1 MPKNNIV
8 STVEYAVS
16 ECTPLD
22 YLLIARELSRSPS
35 KKPIKYLAIGS
46 SIPKL
51 KLEMRNTFGH
61 RTRRPWTFTP
71 APKSSDLHDILA
83 RVIQRYVNPRSGSLI
98 ETGED
103 EDTFARNAVEPMSD
117 AEFVESVGGVDLSH
131 GTEFQRK
138 VWQYLISECP
148 RTECRSYQDLSMKLF
163 GDIGHSRA
171 IGNAC
176 AYNRIAL
183 LVPCHRV
190 VRRGPTTHKN
200 DTSGYRWER
209 WRKEKLLDWELGGGL
224 MTLAAR
230 RLAV

>member
-1 MPKNNIV
+1 MPKSNIV

-16 ECTPLD
+16 ESTPLD

-35 KKPIKYLAIGS
+35 KKPIKYLAMGS
-46 SIPKL
+46 NISKL

-71 APKSSDLHDILA
+71 APKTSDLHDILA
-83 RVIQRYVNPRSGSLI
+83 RIIQRYVNPRSGSMI
-98 ETGED
+98 ENGED
-103 EDTFARNAVEPMSD
+103 RDTFARNAVESMSD

-138 VWQYLISECP
+138 VWLYLISECP
-148 RTECRSYQDLSMKLF
+148 GTDCRSYQDLSMKLF
-163 GDIGHSRA
+163 GDTGHSRA

-176 AYNRIAL
+176 ASNRIAL

-190 VRRGPTTHKN
+190 VRRGPATHKN
-200 DTSGYRWER
+200 DSVGYRWDR

-224 MTLAAR
+224 MTLSAR